1 MAWNYKQGEIESA
14 EFNVIYFER
23 GWEWDEWIFDSIC
36 LNKNFKNVQK
46 GAKFMAKH
54 AANNGNGENE
64 SRENQ
69 FSRQNRSPG
78 NQSISDVNS

>member
-1 MAWNYKQGEIESA
+1 
-14 EFNVIYFER
+14 
-23 GWEWDEWIFDSIC
+23 
-36 LNKNFKNVQK
+36 
-46 GAKFMAKH
+46 MAKH

-78 NQSISDVNS
+78 NQSISDDSSQTWISSICMKITTLSVHREKRLHNTWK

>member
-1 MAWNYKQGEIESA
+1 
-14 EFNVIYFER
+14 
-23 GWEWDEWIFDSIC
+23 
-36 LNKNFKNVQK
+36 
-46 GAKFMAKH
+46 MAKH

-78 NQSISDVNS
+78 NQSISDDSS

>member
-1 MAWNYKQGEIESA
+1 
-14 EFNVIYFER
+14 
-23 GWEWDEWIFDSIC
+23 
-36 LNKNFKNVQK
+36 
-46 GAKFMAKH
+46 MAKH

>member
-1 MAWNYKQGEIESA
+1 
-14 EFNVIYFER
+14 
-23 GWEWDEWIFDSIC
+23 
-36 LNKNFKNVQK
+36 
-46 GAKFMAKH
+46 MAKH

-78 NQSISDVNS
+78 NQSISDDSSQTWISSICMKITTLSVDREKRLYNTWK

>member
-1 MAWNYKQGEIESA
+1 
-14 EFNVIYFER
+14 
-23 GWEWDEWIFDSIC
+23 
-36 LNKNFKNVQK
+36 
-46 GAKFMAKH
+46 MAKH

-78 NQSISDVNS
+78 NQSISDDSSQTWISSICMKITTLSVHREKRLYNTWK